1 MKQFLVLL
9 VIAALTAC
17 ESLAYYS
24 QAVHGQ
30 FTILT
35 KRRGIKDV
43 VNDPSTDNQLRGQL
57 ESVLQIRQFA
67 ETVMHLPVEKTFS
80 TYVDLEK
87 PFVVWNVFAS
97 PEFSL
102 DARQWCYPI
111 AGCVTYRGYFSE
123 AGAREYASELT
134 EDGFDTHVGG
144 VAAYSTLG
152 WFSDPVL
159 NTIVNRE
166 EHSLAALIF
175 HELAHQVVYVPGDT
189 EFNESFAT
197 AVEIE
202 GLKRWMETGSEK
214 SNSEA
219 IISQAKR
226 EKSYREEFVQLVQGY
241 TSQLEDLYISEIP
254 DQDKREQKQRVIE
267 EMRASY
273 LVKKEEWGGYSAY
286 DNWFASE
293 INNAKLRTVST
304 YFNRVPAF
312 DTLMRE
318 VDYDLPLFYARVK
331 EIARMDD
338 TDRNRLLGY

>member
-24 QAVHGQ
+24 QAMHGQ

-35 KRRGIKDV
+35 KRRSIKDV
-43 VNDPSTDNQLRGQL
+43 VDDPSTENQLRGQL

-134 EDGFDTHVGG
+134 EDGFDTHLGG

-202 GLKRWMETGSEK
+202 GLKRWMERGSEK

-254 DQDKREQKQRVIE
+254 DQDKREQKQRVVE

-273 LVKKEEWGGYSAY
+273 LVKKEEWDGYSAY

-312 DTLMRE
+312 DTLMQE

-338 TDRNRLLGY
+338 TDRNRALGY